1 MSNLDSILK
10 SKDITLLTKVCI
22 VKSMVF
28 YLSYMDV
35 KSCSVKKAEHQR
47 IDTFK
52 LWCWRRLLRV
62 PWTERR
68 SNLSILMEINPE
80 HSLEELMLKLKCQ
93 YFSHLIQRADL
104 LEKTLMLGE
113 IEGKRRRG
121 QQKMRWL
128 DEINNSMD
136 MSLRRIQEIV
146 KDREAWH
153 AAVHGVT
160 KSQTTKPFNIT
171 WAMSFWLVLRMESLI
186 TSVDKGQAQWQF
198 FPVTEKAKR
207 FRFLQE
213 GRRNKLSYKP
223 TIQSESLLCS

>member
-1 MSNLDSILK
+1 MK
-10 SKDITLLTKVCI
+10 
-22 VKSMVF
+22 
-28 YLSYMDV
+28 
-35 KSCSVKKAEHQR
+35 
-47 IDTFK
+47 
-52 LWCWRRLLRV
+52 V
-62 PWTERR
+62 PWTAL
-68 SNLSILMEINPE
+68 SNQSMLKDINPE
-80 HSLEELMLKLKCQ
+80 YSLEELMLKLKCQ

-128 DEINNSMD
+128 DGINNSMD

-171 WAMSFWLVLRMESLI
+171 WAMSFWLVLRTESLI
-186 TSVDKGQAQWQF
+186 TSVDKGLGSVAVL
-198 FPVTEKAKR
+198 P
-207 FRFLQE
+207 
-213 GRRNKLSYKP
+213 SYRK
-223 TIQSESLLCS
+223 S

>member
-1 MSNLDSILK
+1 
-10 SKDITLLTKVCI
+10 
-22 VKSMVF
+22 MVF

-153 AAVHGVT
+153 AAVHGV
-160 KSQTTKPFNIT
+160 KRVRQLNPSISP
-171 WAMSFWLVLRMESLI
+171 
-186 TSVDKGQAQWQF
+186 GQCHSGWSSGWR
-198 FPVTEKAKR
+198 V
-207 FRFLQE
+207 
-213 GRRNKLSYKP
+213 
-223 TIQSESLLCS
+223 